1 MHRQKI
7 ANSGWAAFDRKW
19 RSADGSGDEGDAD
32 SFPALSSFGA
42 TSLASSSITEK
53 NGLKPKPFASVVR
66 PSVDSGAD
74 SDGRANKNSANHV
87 AIGNHGAI
95 SASVNK
101 VKLLKDAHSWA
112 DSNLIEDVLAAVN
125 NDVSQASD
133 LLKAMVSPDSQIG
146 EGRTSGQLAAVM
158 NKTHGLPSESAAA
171 GKANPDSSQLLPAP
185 MNLPSIPLEPELEEI
200 DDDYLN
206 YRKDALK
213 MMRYD
218 QNPCLCLYFS
228 NCLLLA

>member
-42 TSLASSSITEK
+42 PNLASSSIAEK

-66 PSVDSGAD
+66 PSVGAVRN
-74 SDGRANKNSANHV
+74 GRGNENSANHV
-87 AIGNHGAI
+87 DNGNHGAI

-125 NDVSQASD
+125 SDVSQASD
-133 LLKAMVSPDSQIG
+133 LLKAMVSPDLQTG

-171 GKANPDSSQLLPAP
+171 GKANPDSSQLLLAP
-185 MNLPSIPLEPELEEI
+185 MNFPSIPLQPEFEGI

-218 QNPCLCLYFS
+218 EIPCLC
-228 NCLLLA
+228 

>member
-42 TSLASSSITEK
+42 PNLASSSITEK

-66 PSVDSGAD
+66 PSVDSGAV
-74 SDGRANKNSANHV
+74 SNGRGNKNSANHV
-87 AIGNHGAI
+87 ENGNHGAI

-133 LLKAMVSPDSQIG
+133 LLKAMVSPDLQTG
-146 EGRTSGQLAAVM
+146 EDRTSDQLAAVM
-158 NKTHGLPSESAAA
+158 NNTQGLPSESAGA
-171 GKANPDSSQLLPAP
+171 GKANPDSSKLLPLPLPP
-185 MNLPSIPLEPELEEI
+185 MNFPSIPLEPELEEI

-218 QNPCLCLYFS
+218 HCAYVFQIVCC
-228 NCLLLA
+228 